1 MLFAVGRTATTDT
14 LNLQKVGVQTAKS
27 KKIRTREEEVE
38 RTSVDNIYAIG
49 DVVEG
54 LP

>member
-1 MLFAVGRTATTDT
+1 MFAVGRTATTDT
-14 LNLQKVGVQTAKS
+14 LNLQKIGVQTTKS
-27 KKIRTREEEVE
+27 KKIKTREDEVE
-38 RTSVDNIYAIG
+38 RTNVDNIYAIG